1 MTLLDFENDEILKK
15 IVLRQ
20 NVWQEIFN
28 YYSKRTI
35 LQFTFVEF
43 FLITNIFI
51 MSHQVK
57 LHRYIKGKICSPS
70 ENRKSI
76 GKFGNI
82 LPEVLMTVHFFFYDF
97 RVMVLGI
104 ILWHHVQVTVNPTAQ
119 NK

>member
-51 MSHQVK
+51 MCHQVK
-57 LHRYIKGKICSPS
+57 LHRYIKGKICSPL
-70 ENRKSI
+70 ENRKAI

>member
-1 MTLLDFENDEILKK
+1 MTLLDFENDEILTK
-15 IVLRQ
+15 IVLRK

-51 MSHQVK
+51 MCHQVK

-82 LPEVLMTVHFFFYDF
+82 LPEVLMTVHFFFS
-97 RVMVLGI
+97 M
-104 ILWHHVQVTVNPTAQ
+104 ILE
-119 NK
+119 